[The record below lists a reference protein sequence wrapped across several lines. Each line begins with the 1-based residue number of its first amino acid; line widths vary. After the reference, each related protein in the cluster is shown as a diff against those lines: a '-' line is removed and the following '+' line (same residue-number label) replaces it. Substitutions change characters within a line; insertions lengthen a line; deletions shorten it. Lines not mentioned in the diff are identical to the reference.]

1 MLSLH
6 VVMIKRNRDKNK
18 YSWKHNIKRTS
29 SLSKKNK
36 IKKIKKKYL

>member
-18 YSWKHNIKRTS
+18 YLWKNNIKRIS
-29 SLSKKNK
+29 SFSKKNK
-36 IKKIKKKYL
+36 IKKIKKKYI